1 MVLFVNKENAFLC
14 DLCALC
20 GKMTLLLAVGC
31 LCFKPVFLLFS
42 VVIAPACA
50 GMADRP

>member
-14 DLCALC
+14 DLRALC
-20 GKMTLLLAVGC
+20 GKMTLPLAVGC

-42 VVIAPACA
+42 AVIALACA
-50 GMADRP
+50 STADRP